1 MIVEA
6 QRGGTKQIG
15 SQGCSPG
22 NDAKLNPER
31 HQAAEKDIQTDGTA
45 WTKSGGVAEN
55 ALL

>member
-6 QRGGTKQIG
+6 QRGDTKQIG

-31 HQAAEKDIQTDGTA
+31 HQEAEEDIQAYGTA
-45 WTKSGGVAEN
+45 WAKSGGVAEN
-55 ALL
+55 ALH